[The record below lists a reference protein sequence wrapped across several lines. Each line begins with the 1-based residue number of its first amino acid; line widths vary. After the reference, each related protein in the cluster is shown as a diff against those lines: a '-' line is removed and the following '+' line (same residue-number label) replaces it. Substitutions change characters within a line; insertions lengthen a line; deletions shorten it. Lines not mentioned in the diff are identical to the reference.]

1 MVEEI
6 SRERADYLA
15 EAFRSEFV
23 DFCRI
28 RPRTIRRGY
37 LESSLEVGPI
47 HLQQDGVV
55 HAGVI
60 STMADHSAGYATF
73 TVIPEDFQLLTV
85 EYKINFFRPV
95 RGEML
100 FCRSRVLK
108 EGMRILVAESEVFER
123 IEGEEALAAKATVTL
138 SAVHKDKI
146 PESLRSASE

>member
-1 MVEEI
+1 MAEEI

-73 TVIPEDFQLLTV
+73 TVIPEDYQLLTV

-100 FCRSRVLK
+100 LCRSRVLK
-108 EGMRILVAESEVFER
+108 EGMRILVAESEVHER
-123 IEGEEALAAKATVTL
+123 IEEEEALAAKATVTL
-138 SAVHKDKI
+138 TAVHRDKM
-146 PESLRSASE
+146 PGSVRFSEE